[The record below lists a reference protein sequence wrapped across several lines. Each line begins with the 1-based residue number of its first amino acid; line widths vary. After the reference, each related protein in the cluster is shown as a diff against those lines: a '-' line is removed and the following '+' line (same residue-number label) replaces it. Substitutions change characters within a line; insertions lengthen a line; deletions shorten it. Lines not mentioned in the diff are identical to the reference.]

1 MVKVFVKF
9 LDGHE
14 LIWNRASDGK
24 FSPVYVMCEG
34 LEETKLEKQD
44 IVTIAAFFERLVNF
58 GFI

>member
-9 LDGHE
+9 LDRHE

-34 LEETKLEKQD
+34 LEEVKLGKQD
-44 IVTIAAFFERLVNF
+44 IVTIAVFFEQLVNF

>member
-34 LEETKLEKQD
+34 LEEVKLGKQD
-44 IVTIAAFFERLVNF
+44 TEAIAAFFERLVNF

>member
-44 IVTIAAFFERLVNF
+44 IVTIAVFFEQLVNF